1 MQKITSVEHLRNDV
15 EKLHNLT
22 AGLGKDIFQINEF
35 VHKDEFIPE
44 DLEQKVTD
52 NLCEINLLQNHIKEQ
67 FAELKLGEVP
77 KQITALENFLEDYQK
92 KLELKNKYLETVTFF
107 MSLHSEEAEIEKLL
121 DERKTQLALLK
132 LDSMEER
139 ELDEKLKPYILL
151 KQTLEEKDLRKK
163 FALLYQLTD
172 FFEEEIFSGIGRGK
186 ISSLQEKNRETGD
199 EKNTLQ
205 EAAEETA
212 PLEELRSVEK
222 ISEKKQIPEEAFQES
237 VQKIETKEDSEE
249 KQDQGEAE
257 TVKKPEVSVEPEE
270 PETRDSVDTKA
281 DNFETENIEESD
293 IWEQLGIKEPASVCY
308 EEQTARLNVETMP
321 KASDKFGVS
330 KFKNDIAK
338 QSCREKLDCLVEIIN
353 GCVYSKESIAL
364 YQGREAGY
372 YNLIT
377 DKLYQLGYLKKY
389 SVDGMGEF
397 YTLSARGEKAFATKD
412 SLAFIQNHKRSISR
426 IDLSDRTEI
435 EDTANA
441 AISRILLCDCYAR
454 TIQIDPEYEFMKRSM
469 LLANDSFLLSFTD
482 VLGKFRI
489 EYLSIVSE
497 KAEEFLDLQEMME
510 KLHADVMPD
519 YIIVMEPDRELA
531 LHVAEW
537 VRTEVD
543 PEIRIGYCVHSEK
556 EVFDLSSEQLLEISS
571 PDGTETEEQDG
582 DKSDDTT
589 ETDFESIENEED
601 SILTPQISGE
611 DETEAV
617 SMEVTELPET
627 EQSIPESVE
636 DEKTEESSSE
646 PGQVKENADT
656 ENPAEK
662 ENSETK
668 DETVEGVGETIDADL
683 QQDKTAEYLQD
694 EKSNIPKVITH
705 EEEKQHISASFY
717 SGVFTET
724 DKKKYNEEYQKM
736 LASGKFYA
744 ATALLKS
751 LSKEIPYYE
760 PVYRQVAYALNDPM
774 ADCSYSSETVIGVF
788 YEGET
793 PVSDYFVIAA
803 ALRDYFYD
811 QFNYEY
817 SLPQL
822 QSMISGS
829 EVLRDV
835 HAVEEIV
842 YMLQKF
848 KSEYQTGMDRYA
860 DYREKE
866 QALLEERLEKT
877 RREAKGYYD
886 NYSAG
891 NLKENASHKRFI
903 ETSKLLLGPK
913 SDLSEFLEMVIEDNR
928 EMLEMLEEFLAV
940 NYVKDQAAI
949 CEENIDSGKIN
960 RILDDYWNRAAQNMR
975 LVKKTS
981 DLMSSLRMNL
991 FKKVQKIVSVLCTY
1005 VFLCKSNISTQDD
1018 PAFREYKRNRKA
1030 LLENIEESVNELA
1043 INASDMLEI
1052 QADKRV
1058 LMETLL
1064 EIRSRVEGDYKEG
1077 SYKYF
1082 YMNFLKNNKIL
1093 LDENFL
1099 PVLDEVLELPEFS
1112 VRKRILSH
1120 CKESDAEEKSWEERI
1135 EDIYKQEDNYGS
1147 AELIFQ
1153 YVEKQE
1159 IPFENLD
1166 EQRSKKEEAM
1176 GYPKSDMEN
1185 KRREFIEDLELA
1197 QSYGQTDNSR
1207 VNMKEIIIQIMETW
1221 FVWAEQTANYGF
1233 FSQILDAFLEKIHE
1247 DAKTREAEL
1256 NNDLAV
1262 YLEKN
1267 KEYESN
1273 EMISGVVEQI
1283 KERIRQQNYAA
1294 AEDLLNRLIRNDLDP
1309 EDSMQHEQTDYLMQ
1323 FLEEYDINYRKT
1335 ANSGTTLKSLIST
1348 FRSNKDTRG
1357 ANKLLE
1363 NWPKGAGVGENTL
1376 RIFLNAL
1383 GFDPDTVKAE
1393 PRLQGKIEGY
1403 LITLKRPQNG
1413 RKSNYKHP
1421 ISAFGSEAETKG
1433 FRVVCLFGKTDASR
1447 LIDTFKEI
1455 GNAKNTLVLLDYA
1468 LSLADRRILARKTKT
1483 DLSGKIF
1490 AVLDRVAVL
1499 YLAKHY
1505 AETAVNRM
1513 LMYIIM
1519 PFASYQPYINK
1530 SADVMPQEI
1539 FIGRRYELEK
1549 IESPTGVNLVYGG
1562 RQLGKTALLRMAKKD
1577 IDQNENGDRAIIVDA
1592 REKDYR
1598 ATAKAVSAALYDEG
1612 IIKKENITEDWDVL
1626 ARDIKNRLRDEE
1638 EPIPYFLLMIDEAD
1652 VFIESCEAINYK
1664 PFDALKDIQSMGSG
1678 RFKFVVAGLRN
1689 IVRFKQATVLK
1700 NNIGLV
1706 HLESLTV
1713 KPFKSMEA
1721 RELLEVPLSY
1731 LGFRFPKD
1739 NETEVLIS
1747 TIFGTTNYFPGLIQ
1761 LYCTKMIEAIR
1772 RDYAGYSESDTPPY
1786 YVKKEHIK
1794 KVLAEQSLQDDIYDK
1809 FSITLK
1815 VDDDDYY
1822 YIIALLVAYH
1832 YHENRSS
1839 NGCNAQELMQLADA
1853 FSVKKI
1859 TTLDE
1864 EKLTALMEEMRELN
1878 VLQYTGDG
1886 CYRFTRHSFCQM
1898 MGTPDHIDDELEKYM
1913 ED

>member
-1 MQKITSVEHLRNDV
+1 MQEIDSVERLRYDV

-22 AGLGKDIFQINEF
+22 DGLEKDVFKINEF
-35 VHKDEFIPE
+35 IHKDEFIPE
-44 DLEQKVTD
+44 NLGQKVTD
-52 NLCEINLLQNHIKEQ
+52 NLCEISLLQNRIKEQ
-67 FAELKLGEVP
+67 FTELELGEFP
-77 KQITALENFLEDYQK
+77 KQITALENFLEEYQK
-92 KLELKNKYLETVTFF
+92 KLELKNRYLETGTFF
-107 MSLHSEEAEIEKLL
+107 MSLHSEEEEIEKLL
-121 DERKTQLALLK
+121 DERKTQLALLE
-132 LDSMEER
+132 LDSMEEC
-139 ELDEKLKPYILL
+139 ELNEKLKPYILL
-151 KQTLEEKDLRKK
+151 KKALEEKDLREK
-163 FALLYQLTD
+163 FALLYQLAG
-172 FFEEEIFSGIGRGK
+172 FFEEAIFSGVGRDK
-186 ISSLQEKNRETGD
+186 ISCLQEKDRETDD
-199 EKNTLQ
+199 EKDKLQ
-205 EAAEETA
+205 EAAEEA
-212 PLEELRSVEK
+212 ESWEESQSVEK
-222 ISEKKQIPEEAFQES
+222 KQFLEENFQETFQNIEIEEFEEIPD
-237 VQKIETKEDSEE
+237 QKKTENE
-249 KQDQGEAE
+249 
-257 TVKKPEVSVEPEE
+257 EE
-270 PETRDSVDTKA
+270 PERFVESEKIENKDSVDTKS

-293 IWEQLGIKEPASVCY
+293 IWELLGIRESSLVCY
-308 EEQTARLNVETMP
+308 EERSERLKVETMP
-321 KASDKFGVS
+321 KAFDKFRVS

-338 QSCREKLDCLVEIIN
+338 QSCREKLDCLVEVIN
-353 GCVYSKESIAL
+353 GYAYSKESIAV
-364 YQGREAGY
+364 YMGRENGY
-372 YNLIT
+372 YNIIT

-397 YTLSARGEKAFATKD
+397 YTLSARGEKAFAAKD
-412 SLAFIQNHKRSISR
+412 SLTFIQKHKGNIIRNA
-426 IDLSDRTEI
+426 LNDRTEI
-435 EDTANA
+435 KETANA
-441 AISRILLCDCYAR
+441 AINRILLCGCYAR
-454 TIQIDPEYEFMKRSM
+454 TVQIDPQYEFMKRS
-469 LLANDSFLLSFTD
+469 LLLSKDSFLLSFSD
-482 VLGKFRI
+482 VKGEFSI

-497 KAEEFLDLQEMME
+497 KAEEFLDLQEMLK
-510 KLHADVMPD
+510 KLHADVVPD
-519 YIIVMEPDRELA
+519 YIIVVEPDKELA

-537 VRTEVD
+537 VRTVVD
-543 PEIRIGYCVHSEK
+543 PTVCVGYCAYDQK
-556 EVFDLSSEQLLEISS
+556 EIFNVSSKKMLEIIFF
-571 PDGTETEEQDG
+571 DENGTEEQDRNESEDVKERDFDSIEIG
-582 DKSDDTT
+582 ENITLQTFEID
-589 ETDFESIENEED
+589 ETD
-601 SILTPQISGE
+601 
-611 DETEAV
+611 
-617 SMEVTELPET
+617 SMELTKLQKTEEP
-627 EQSIPESVE
+627 IPESVE
-636 DEKTEESSSE
+636 VEKAEENKSE
-646 PGQVKENADT
+646 LSEDDVDIK
-656 ENPAEK
+656 NPVE
-662 ENSETK
+662 EEEPETK
-668 DETVEGVGETIDADL
+668 DAETEETGEAADMNVPL
-683 QQDKTAEYLQD
+683 NKFDENLQD
-694 EKSNIPKVITH
+694 EKSDVSKILVS
-705 EEEKQHISASFY
+705 ESEKKQISVAFY
-717 SGVFTET
+717 SGVLTET
-724 DKKKYNEEYQKM
+724 EKKKYNEEYQEM
-736 LASGKFYA
+736 LASGMLYA
-744 ATALLKS
+744 ATAFLKAM
-751 LSKEIPYYE
+751 SKEIPYYE
-760 PVYRQVAYALNDPM
+760 SVYRQVAYALNDPM
-774 ADCSYSSETVIGVF
+774 ADCSYSSETVIDVF

-793 PVSDYFVIAA
+793 PVSDYFVISA

-949 CEENIDSGKIN
+949 CEENIDSVKIN

-1030 LLENIEESVNELA
+1030 LLENIEESVRELA
-1043 INASDMLEI
+1043 INASDILEVR
-1052 QADKRV
+1052 AGKRV

-1064 EIRSRVEGDYKEG
+1064 EIQSRVEGDYKEG

-1112 VRKRILSH
+1112 VRNRILSH
-1120 CKESDAEEKSWEERI
+1120 CKETEAEEKSWEERI

-1153 YVEKQE
+1153 YIEKQE

-1393 PRLQGKIEGY
+1393 PHLQGKIESY

-1592 REKDYR
+1592 REKNYR
-1598 ATAKAVSAALYDEG
+1598 ETAKAVSAALYDEG

-1652 VFIESCEAINYK
+1652 IFIESCEAINYK